1 MKKLLVFLVLLI
13 SLDAMAQ
20 RGNEVLPLPDS
31 LAGRLREFR
40 RADFARAEALDAAI
54 MFYQE
59 MDRISDAK
67 GYIQELS
74 QLSNDLKDNYYIAL
88 TYYYL
93 AVYELDHSDYEKVI
107 LYINNALSRIEMLR
121 ISDRTTRL
129 ATKVYLT
136 QSSCFSGM
144 EMLTDSYDAI
154 QKGLEMAGDN
164 NQDLYLKLV
173 NNLGNLY
180 HKGGNSLEAERLYR
194 ESLKLKKS
202 LPYRNLATI
211 YCEREDYDSALLFAD
226 TALQYAVSFYDSL
239 CVKHFMGVAYLGK
252 NDFDQADKYYKECL
266 GELKYSSDPVLNS
279 VVFQNSAYIA
289 MVQGDFDQALTLIDT
304 AIVITGQLPD
314 LNRKL
319 NCIRLKAILLSEMQ
333 DLENSLKCMAEYSFA
348 RDSMMTKQGQQ
359 RFLDYVY
366 HRETMEIEQRY
377 EAEKA
382 ITKQRQ
388 RFILII
394 SALVILFTIMITNIL
409 VRNRRQKELLLKQE
423 LDLRNREVAST
434 SIGKIKSNEMLND
447 AIKKL
452 TEMEEHPENDC
463 LPDII
468 RNLKT
473 LVNDD
478 PRKDFDL
485 HFVQIHPDFYKKLL
499 SDYPKLTQNELR
511 LCAFIKSNLSIKEI
525 ASINGI
531 SAESVKTARKR
542 LRKTLNLTGEEV
554 SLLEFLSKY

>member
-13 SLDAMAQ
+13 SLDTMAQ

-304 AIVITGQLPD
+304 AIVITGQLSD

-394 SALVILFTIMITNIL
+394 SALVILFTIMITIIL